1 MMSFRSTQ
9 GYATARI
16 FDLKLL
22 SSGSLG
28 MSPQCPSQ
36 LYFEPWYTQRNP
48 SSSLRPKKRDAPRC
62 GQWFWIIPILPEVTR
77 NAIRFSPSS
86 RTRTGAPSRSGSS
99 LDIRAGIQYWRN
111 RFPVGVSRPTR
122 QSSSLSS
129 LDSIVV
135 SFALRDYATVGVRT
149 LPCTSRRTST
159 TTAST
164 TAVIISAATAASSSL
179 PFDHWLR
186 NSVGST
192 VDLAPYRNATV
203 ARSLNETVNWITHPA
218 TKPFFTK
225 GSQILRNV

>member
-1 MMSFRSTQ
+1 S
-9 GYATARI
+9 
-16 FDLKLL
+16 
-22 SSGSLG
+22 
-28 MSPQCPSQ
+28 
-36 LYFEPWYTQRNP
+36 
-48 SSSLRPKKRDAPRC
+48 
-62 GQWFWIIPILPEVTR
+62 
-77 NAIRFSPSS
+77 
-86 RTRTGAPSRSGSS
+86 
-99 LDIRAGIQYWRN
+99 
-111 RFPVGVSRPTR
+111 VSRPTR

-129 LDSIVV
+129 LESIVV
-135 SFALRDYATVGVRT
+135 SFALRGYATVGVRT

-225 GSQILRNV
+225 GSQILRNVEVHVP